1 MAIKSAVKKRAEK
14 PKSVES
20 LDTEKGTTPLINFKK
35 TLQDLF
41 VSPMVVWSTPSVR
54 SAIDN
59 HDIGQFNQSGR
70 LVDAMMRDPRI
81 FACCNT
87 LIYGLMG
94 LPFEWRWPDGY
105 EPNRNDKKMLE
116 IANHWFKCVLASA
129 TPATFMKWVANM
141 GFSIIGKSWQYDYL
155 SNTDEAKTL
164 GKFYLPDIHVFH
176 PSNVYYN
183 TGTKTF
189 WVITYN
195 HGVIEIDPND
205 ERFQIIRHVDSERPW
220 MQGAVRSLGLVWLDK
235 WMTMS
240 DWRSYISLFGNP
252 LRILTTDRE
261 YSTPPEKDIGQF
273 IQDLAMALQYGAPVH
288 LMKEETLDLL
298 QANAANADLF
308 KDKVDECNKE
318 ISIVYLGQ
326 NLTTD
331 VSSGSYASAKVHDS
345 VRNDYVEAYAAT
357 LNKAL
362 YILVRQFYLFNFPDG
377 TIIPSPHFISELP
390 VNELDLEKVNESKAK
405 SLQDLSNAL
414 EKFKSTTIVVDGK
427 EKSVLDL
434 IDVSSLLTK
443 FINPSA

>member
-1 MAIKSAVKKRAEK
+1 
-14 PKSVES
+14 
-20 LDTEKGTTPLINFKK
+20 
-35 TLQDLF
+35 
-41 VSPMVVWSTPSVR
+41 
-54 SAIDN
+54 
-59 HDIGQFNQSGR
+59 
-70 LVDAMMRDPRI
+70 
-81 FACCNT
+81 
-87 LIYGLMG
+87 
-94 LPFEWRWPDGY
+94 
-105 EPNRNDKKMLE
+105 
-116 IANHWFKCVLASA
+116 
-129 TPATFMKWVANM
+129 
-141 GFSIIGKSWQYDYL
+141 
-155 SNTDEAKTL
+155 
-164 GKFYLPDIHVFH
+164 
-176 PSNVYYN
+176 
-183 TGTKTF
+183 
-189 WVITYN
+189 
-195 HGVIEIDPND
+195 
-205 ERFQIIRHVDSERPW
+205 

-414 EKFKSTTIVVDGK
+414 EKFKATTIVVDGK